1 MKLICLLAT
10 AALPLTLLAQ
20 PKPTDDSPE
29 TTKLELWSQ
38 KTFIE
43 TPSVSYDKL
52 VHGKVT
58 YTGIGVQ
65 LIQAEQPLQLLNP
78 FAPPSYGAGE
88 QNLSAD
94 PMTKQNFGLRFF
106 AINF

>member
-10 AALPLTLLAQ
+10 AVLPLTLLAQ
-20 PKPTDDSPE
+20 PRPTDESPE
-29 TTKLELWSQ
+29 TTQLEWWSQ
-38 KTFIE
+38 KLVVE
-43 TPSVSYDKL
+43 TPSISYDKI

-78 FAPPSYGAGE
+78 YAPPSYGDGE
-88 QNLSAD
+88 QNLSSD
-94 PMTKQNFGLRFF
+94 PMLKPSIGLKFL